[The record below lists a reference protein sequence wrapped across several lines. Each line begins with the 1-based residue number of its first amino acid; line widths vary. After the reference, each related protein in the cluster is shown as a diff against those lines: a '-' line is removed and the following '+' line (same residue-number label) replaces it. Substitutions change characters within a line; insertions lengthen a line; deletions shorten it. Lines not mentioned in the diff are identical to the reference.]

1 MSEPWVGSRVIPKP
15 AAAGNEQG
23 AVPPH
28 LADCARRDALPRP
41 PVRTRPPSRAETLR
55 LLMRSRD
62 ASDLAAVIQG
72 LDKRY
77 DRTKVAEMLGDIM
90 GGSTLDEA
98 HRSAGIYRKA
108 AYRIMDSVLAALQE
122 SA

>member
-15 AAAGNEQG
+15 VAAGDEQG

-28 LADCARRDALPRP
+28 LADCARRDSLPRSP
-41 PVRTRPPSRAETLR
+41 ARTRPPSRAETLR

-62 ASDLAAVIQG
+62 ASDLAAAIQG
-72 LDKRY
+72 LAERH
-77 DRTKVAEMLGDIM
+77 DRAKVAEMLGDIM
-90 GGSTLDEA
+90 GGSTLEEA

-108 AYRIMDSVLAALQE
+108 AYRIMDSVLATLQK